1 MDDEREARTGR
12 GQADDEPARA
22 LFERQHDPSRVLAVS
37 DGVFAIIITLLV
49 LEVHVPE
56 LTDGR
61 SLNAALREILPSLTA
76 FVISFILAGMQWV
89 GHRDLFALIRR
100 TDRGLVWL
108 NTLYLLPL
116 CLLPFGASLLGR
128 YDQEP
133 VALRIYGLI
142 LVAIAAMRVGIAK
155 YVIGRPHLLWQAID
169 DRQRRATLA
178 LTVFPGLAYLLAM
191 LVAVT
196 APAVSLVI
204 YGGMPL
210 LYFLSITVLRRGRQR
225 DQEYADFT

>member
-1 MDDEREARTGR
+1 
-12 GQADDEPARA
+12 
-22 LFERQHDPSRVLAVS
+22 
-37 DGVFAIIITLLV
+37 
-49 LEVHVPE
+49 
-56 LTDGR
+56 
-61 SLNAALREILPSLTA
+61 
-76 FVISFILAGMQWV
+76 
-89 GHRDLFALIRR
+89 
-100 TDRGLVWL
+100 
-108 NTLYLLPL
+108 
-116 CLLPFGASLLGR
+116 
-128 YDQEP
+128 

-142 LVAIAAMRVGIAK
+142 LVAIAAMRVGIAL
-155 YVIGRPHLLWQAID
+155 YIIGRPHLLWQAID

-196 APAVSLVI
+196 APAVSVVI